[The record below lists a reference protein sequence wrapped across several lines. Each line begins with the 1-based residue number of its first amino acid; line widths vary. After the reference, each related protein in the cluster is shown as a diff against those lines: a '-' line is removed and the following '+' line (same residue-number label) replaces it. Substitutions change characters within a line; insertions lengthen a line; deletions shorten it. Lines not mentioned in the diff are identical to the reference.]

1 MQSIGFA
8 VEGIQAEFGVSDF
21 AVATIPFAMSL
32 VGILGVVPFGILTD
46 RTRRT
51 LLLAAG
57 TLTWTLAM
65 GLTGL
70 AGSFAMLLIARMAVG
85 ALESTSP
92 AAVSLICDYW
102 PVQKRAAKMGLYQ
115 FGAFCGAITA
125 FGLGSVAV
133 SLGGWR
139 WAFFMWVPF
148 GLVAT
153 GLLLKAP
160 EPRRGEQDLAASD
173 AAGASPMGACS
184 DVEPEGAAR
193 VAALFTLPT
202 PTRIGSGDYREM
214 GYRQAFGEVLRIRS
228 MWFGLVTITVGQL
241 LLSGLGFWGIPYF
254 KRVHELGD
262 VAAGGLVG
270 MLALGSAAGIVGGG
284 YLSDR
289 LVRKGSVNG
298 RVHIIAAA
306 SVGASLLLVP
316 AFAST
321 SLWITS
327 PLFVLGG
334 LLLTL
339 PIAPAEALMADVV
352 VCDLRGRAATL
363 RSIVRTLS
371 SAGPLL
377 IGALSDVVGLRWAL
391 VLFMPL
397 YAVGGLVAL
406 GARRTYAAD
415 LAFVLAE
422 TERTEVYRRARELV
436 TEAPLNQS

>member
-1 MQSIGFA
+1 
-8 VEGIQAEFGVSDF
+8 
-21 AVATIPFAMSL
+21 
-32 VGILGVVPFGILTD
+32 
-46 RTRRT
+46 
-51 LLLAAG
+51 
-57 TLTWTLAM
+57 
-65 GLTGL
+65 
-70 AGSFAMLLIARMAVG
+70 
-85 ALESTSP
+85 
-92 AAVSLICDYW
+92 
-102 PVQKRAAKMGLYQ
+102 
-115 FGAFCGAITA
+115 
-125 FGLGSVAV
+125 
-133 SLGGWR
+133 
-139 WAFFMWVPF
+139 
-148 GLVAT
+148 
-153 GLLLKAP
+153 
-160 EPRRGEQDLAASD
+160 
-173 AAGASPMGACS
+173 
-184 DVEPEGAAR
+184 
-193 VAALFTLPT
+193 
-202 PTRIGSGDYREM
+202 
-214 GYRQAFGEVLRIRS
+214 
-228 MWFGLVTITVGQL
+228 
-241 LLSGLGFWGIPYF
+241 
-254 KRVHELGD
+254 
-262 VAAGGLVG
+262 